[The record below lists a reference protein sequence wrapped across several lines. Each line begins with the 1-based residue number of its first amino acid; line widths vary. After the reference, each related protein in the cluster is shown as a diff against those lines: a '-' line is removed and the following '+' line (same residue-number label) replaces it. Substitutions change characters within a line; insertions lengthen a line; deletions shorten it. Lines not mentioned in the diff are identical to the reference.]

1 MPSTQFI
8 GPREAPDLHVMS
20 FNIRRKVP
28 FTPRDDP
35 DRWST
40 RAPRIRAFL
49 GREQPALL
57 GVQEAMPQ
65 AVRLILR
72 ALGPSYRSIG
82 YGRNSNKLGERTPI
96 FYDSRRLRLETW
108 MQLALSETPDVPGSR
123 GWGNRIPRM
132 VVSGLFT
139 DLATG
144 SSLHFLNTHFDH
156 ESQRARVRSA
166 VMIAELVRDVPAII
180 TGDFNT
186 DTHTSPYRSL
196 VPPLADVFEA
206 APKKLSAEWGTFP
219 DYGAPTHDRKRI
231 DWMLATPGIEI
242 VSAGIDARGYPGNA
256 CSDHLAVQAVVR
268 L

>member
-1 MPSTQFI
+1 
-8 GPREAPDLHVMS
+8 MS
-20 FNIRRKVP
+20 LNIRRKVP
-28 FTPRDDP
+28 FTARDDP

-40 RAPRIRAFL
+40 RAPRLRAML
-49 GREQPALL
+49 HREQPAIV

-65 AVRLILR
+65 AVRLVLR
-72 ALGPSYRSIG
+72 GLGPDYRSIG
-82 YGRNSNKLGERTPI
+82 YGRNSNRLGERTPI

-108 MQLALSETPDVPGSR
+108 SQLALSDTPEVSGSR

-144 SSLHFLNTHFDH
+144 ASLHFLNTHFDH

-166 VMIAELVRDVPAII
+166 VMLAELVRDVPAIL

-186 DTHTSPYRSL
+186 DAHTAPYRSL
-196 VPPLADVFEA
+196 VPPLTDAFED
-206 APKKLSAEWGTFP
+206 APHKLSAEWGTFP
-219 DYGAPTHDRKRI
+219 DYATPVHDRKRI
-231 DWMLATPGIEI
+231 DWILATPGIEI
-242 VSAGIDARGYPGNA
+242 VSAGIDARDYPERAG
-256 CSDHLAVQAVVR
+256 SDHLTVQAVVR